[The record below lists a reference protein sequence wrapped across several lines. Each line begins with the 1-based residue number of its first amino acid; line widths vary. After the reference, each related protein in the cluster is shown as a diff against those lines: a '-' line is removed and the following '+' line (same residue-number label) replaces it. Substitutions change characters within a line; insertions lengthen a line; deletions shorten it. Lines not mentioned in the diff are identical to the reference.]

1 MQSFI
6 FSAKSVILMLV
17 ALPLSL
23 CSNSDD
29 SEDTVN
35 VEPIVINFT
44 EDFFTDCDQIQEVN
58 GVKLSFTGISEN
70 ENGCGSEIGVCRWNN
85 NISLGFTTGSGNT
98 LPSIALF
105 GGTLE
110 IDIDGLV
117 GYKWAKITID
127 DNCGAGCTN
136 ANLYEG
142 GNLISTEKN
151 TVLGKDLEDLVIALT
166 EDSSRIRIWS
176 CEGAIV
182 SILLELKDIQL
193 FAIKRPIYRSSVFS
207 KYKLIQWL

>member
-1 MQSFI
+1 MRSFI

-23 CSNSDD
+23 CSNNNDD
-29 SEDTVN
+29 KDGIDN
-35 VEPIVINFT
+35 FDPIVINFT
-44 EDFFTDCDQIQEVN
+44 EDFFTDCNQTREVN
-58 GVKLSFTGISEN
+58 GVKLSFVGLSEN
-70 ENGCGSEIGVCRWNN
+70 EGGCSLEIGTCRWND
-85 NISLGFTTGSGNT
+85 NISLGFTSGSGNT
-98 LPSIALF
+98 APSIALF

-117 GYKWAKITID
+117 GYTKATITID

-142 GNLISTEKN
+142 INVISTIEN
-151 TVLGKDLEDLVIALT
+151 TVLGKDLEDLVIGLT
-166 EDSSRIRIWS
+166 EDSSLIRVWS

-182 SILLELKDIQL
+182 SILLE
-193 FAIKRPIYRSSVFS
+193 
-207 KYKLIQWL
+207 